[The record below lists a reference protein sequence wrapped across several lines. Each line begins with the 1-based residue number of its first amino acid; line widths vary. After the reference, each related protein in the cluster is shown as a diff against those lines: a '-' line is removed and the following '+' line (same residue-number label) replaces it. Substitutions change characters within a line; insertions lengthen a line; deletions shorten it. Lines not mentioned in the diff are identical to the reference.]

1 MPGTID
7 TLPADIRHYNSLE
20 TFPVISYQMNSRDGK
35 KTEAELFPLAD
46 PGRKYGL
53 HCLGLVNTLSLPVAT
68 DEPAITIDP
77 GQLLKCI
84 RYCPRELQGGLKPN
98 RLTREPVTDILPQT
112 VCNKSIVKTPTTA
125 RYNTYSL

>member
-1 MPGTID
+1 MHIFADSRESCKVFLNIMPWTVD
-7 TLPADIRHYNSLE
+7 ALPADIRHYNSLE

-35 KTEAELFPLAD
+35 KTEAELFPPAE

-68 DEPAITIDP
+68 DELAITIDP

-84 RYCPRELQGGLKPN
+84 RYCPRELQGSLKPN
-98 RLTREPVTDILPQT
+98 SQT
-112 VCNKSIVKTPTTA
+112 CT
-125 RYNTYSL
+125 

>member
-1 MPGTID
+1 MLHVFIDSRESCKVFLNIMPGTVD
-7 TLPADIRHYNSLE
+7 ALPADIRHYNSLE

-35 KTEAELFPLAD
+35 KTEAELFPPAD

-68 DEPAITIDP
+68 DKLAITIDP

-84 RYCPRELQGGLKPN
+84 RYCPPELQGGLKPN
-98 RLTREPVTDILPQT
+98 SQICT
-112 VCNKSIVKTPTTA
+112 
-125 RYNTYSL
+125 